1 MKLTPVLAL
10 AASALYTV
18 TDAQLVCDVL
28 PGMVSLDTQADECC
42 GAGIILVSAGAIGG
56 GMGGMLGGKCLHM
69 GKYASYF
76 PGGCTD
82 CKGPNDS
89 AITKCTAGSSPT
101 LEMMMAART
110 IMCCSEYPD
119 YGGLCQT
126 AIIKGAKTGSGAMNS
141 QVVGGFDSN
150 GDGVMELCAEVTC
163 PAAGTAAPTMA
174 PTKAPTKEPKPPTDA
189 PTKAPTPPTNKPTMA
204 PTKAPTPPTN
214 KPTKAPT
221 KAPTMSPT
229 EAPLEIV
236 LTATVTFAEDLDD
249 KAIETVTGAI
259 EMSVAEDLGIPEGYV
274 DAEMTK
280 AKSRARRLLE
290 VEYGVEIT
298 ITIPAKDVADAGDK
312 NKEVLKLSNPAN
324 SDAMAANFASSLS
337 SIPELTE
344 ANGGVEVEMM
354 IDIEVSNV
362 PDSLQEAIKE
372 IPTLPP
378 PSDPSSAETTMAS
391 AAAVVCASFALT
403 FNV

>member
-1 MKLTPVLAL
+1 
-10 AASALYTV
+10 
-18 TDAQLVCDVL
+18 
-28 PGMVSLDTQADECC
+28 
-42 GAGIILVSAGAIGG
+42 
-56 GMGGMLGGKCLHM
+56 
-69 GKYASYF
+69 
-76 PGGCTD
+76 
-82 CKGPNDS
+82 
-89 AITKCTAGSSPT
+89 
-101 LEMMMAART
+101 
-110 IMCCSEYPD
+110 
-119 YGGLCQT
+119 
-126 AIIKGAKTGSGAMNS
+126 
-141 QVVGGFDSN
+141 
-150 GDGVMELCAEVTC
+150 MELCADVTC
-163 PAAGTAAPTMA
+163 GPAGTAAPTMA

-204 PTKAPTPPTN
+204 PTNAPTPPTN
-214 KPTKAPT
+214 EPTKAPT

-236 LTATVTFAEDLDD
+236 LTATVTFAEDLDEE
-249 KAIETVTGAI
+249 AIETVTGAI
-259 EMSVAEDLGIPEGYV
+259 EMSVAGDLDIPDRYV

-298 ITIPAKDVADAGDK
+298 ITIPAKDVAEAGDK

-337 SIPELTE
+337 SIPAITE

-354 IDIEVSNV
+354 IEIEVSNV
-362 PDSLQEAIKE
+362 PESLQEAIKE
-372 IPTLPP
+372 MPTLPP